1 MKAFKA
7 THKHSQ
13 PARDGRE
20 RPCQRSPF
28 SRGGGTGRHHGT
40 GPEKSQSTKAPS
52 ALVVRWMKMGLGHSN
67 NDLGA
72 RNAAPQPLRGG
83 ANQRLR
89 GVPWS
94 QRGAR
99 WGGWGRDCTHK
110 SVDIEYLHQQ
120 RRACVAA
127 GWQGARRGKAEG
139 GSGRSAGRG
148 RHLWP
153 PGRECRRPGRSRR
166 LAEANL
172 HAAALLVAAALLA
185 AALLRISN

>member
-72 RNAAPQPLRGG
+72 RNAAPQPLRGS

-120 RRACVAA
+120 HAPLAPENRLPPAVRR
-127 GWQGARRGKAEG
+127 
-139 GSGRSAGRG
+139 SGRARGGPTCARGRAKGRG
-148 RHLWP
+148 AM
-153 PGRECRRPGRSRR
+153 GRGLIGSAKAGSR
-166 LAEANL
+166 
-172 HAAALLVAAALLA
+172 
-185 AALLRISN
+185 